1 MLSTTS
7 SSSITKRVRLG
18 LIYGGRSSEHEV
30 SLQSA
35 AAVYRAF
42 DPARYE
48 VIPIAVDRAGRFWTG
63 NLFREALEAGAS
75 ALPNENENGV
85 AGERSAATGGF
96 LPVHARLDP
105 TNPGFLVGEG
115 QGAELLQ
122 LDVVFPLIHG
132 TYGEDG
138 TLQGLLE
145 MMGLPYV
152 GAGVLGSAVG
162 MDKVLMKAAF
172 QAAGLP
178 VLSYQPISRHEW
190 EKQPDRVRTAVA
202 REIGFPCFIKP
213 ANLGSS
219 VGVSKV
225 TSEDELPA
233 ALARAFLYS
242 RKVLAERAAVNCRE
256 IECSVLGVDEVQA
269 SLPGEIR
276 PSRDFYD
283 YQAKYQ
289 DDSSEL
295 IIPAQLPPAVAE
307 RVREFSITAF
317 RAVDAA
323 GMARVD
329 FFVARESGAIY
340 VNEINTIPGFT
351 RISMYPKLWEVSG
364 LPFPA
369 LVDRLVELAFV
380 MQAERSRT
388 LYRYDPK
395 TEAAVI
401 RKLRM

>member
-1 MLSTTS
+1 MTTTS
-7 SSSITKRVRLG
+7 SNHGKTRVG

-35 AAVYRAF
+35 AAVFRAF

-48 VIPIAVDRAGRFWTG
+48 VIPIAVDHAGRFWTG
-63 NLFREALEAGAS
+63 RAFREALKARAASLPLPGESGSAGGPS
-75 ALPNENENGV
+75 SGP
-85 AGERSAATGGF
+85 GEC

-105 TNPGFLVGEG
+105 TRPGFFVGEG
-115 QGAELLQ
+115 QEAELLQ

-162 MDKVLMKAAF
+162 MDKVMMKAAF
-172 QAAGLP
+172 RAAGLP
-178 VLSYQPISRHEW
+178 ILSYQAISRYEW
-190 EKQPDRVRTAVA
+190 EKQPELVQMVVA
-202 REIGFPCFIKP
+202 REIGFPCFVKP

-225 TSEDELPA
+225 LSEKELPA

-242 RKVLAERAAVNCRE
+242 RKVLAERAALNCRE
-256 IECSVLGVDEVQA
+256 IECSVLGADEVQA
-269 SLPGEIR
+269 SIPGEIR

-289 DDSSEL
+289 DETSEL
-295 IIPAQLPPAVAE
+295 IIPAQLPPAVVE
-307 RVREFSITAF
+307 RVRELSIAAF
-317 RAVDAA
+317 RAVDAV

-351 RISMYPKLWEVSG
+351 RISMYPKLWEASG

-380 MQAERSRT
+380 MQTERART
-388 LYRYDPK
+388 LYRYDP
-395 TEAAVI
+395 EAEEAVI
-401 RKLRM
+401 RQLRE

>member
-1 MLSTTS
+1 MTTR
-7 SSSITKRVRLG
+7 KRVG

-35 AAVYRAF
+35 AAVFRAF

-48 VIPIAVDRAGRFWTG
+48 VVPLAVDHAGRFWTG
-63 NLFREALEAGAS
+63 RLFREALQAGAAS
-75 ALPNENENGV
+75 LPV
-85 AGERSAATGGF
+85 PAAASAAGFPSGSATGSATEPGDC

-105 TNPGFLVGEG
+105 TRPGFVAGEG
-115 QGAELLQ
+115 EAARLLE

-152 GAGVLGSAVG
+152 GAGVPGSAVG

-172 QAAGLP
+172 RVAGLP
-178 VLSYQPISRHEW
+178 VLPYRTVTRYEW
-190 EKQPDRVRTAVA
+190 GKRPEEVRMGVA
-202 REIGFPCFIKP
+202 REVGFPCFVKP
-213 ANLGSS
+213 SNLGSS

-225 TSEDELPA
+225 ANAEELPA

-242 RKVLAERAAVNCRE
+242 RKVLVERAAVNCRE
-256 IECSVLGVDEVQA
+256 IECSVLGGDEVQA
-269 SLPGEIR
+269 SIPGEIR

-289 DDSSEL
+289 DDTSEL
-295 IIPAQLPPAVAE
+295 IIPAPLPPVVTE
-307 RVREFSITAF
+307 RVRELSIAAF
-317 RAVDAA
+317 QAVDAA
-323 GMARVD
+323 GMARID
-329 FFVARESGAIY
+329 FFVARESKVVY

-351 RISMYPKLWEVSG
+351 RISMYPKLWEASG

-369 LVDRLVELAFV
+369 LVDRLVELSLELH
-380 MQAERSRT
+380 AERART
-388 LYRYDPK
+388 LYRYDPQAE
-395 TEAAVI
+395 EAAI
-401 RKLRM
+401 RRLGV